1 MHSCRGVPC
10 WNVPGVLERCASL
23 HLLRARASRLHAAL
37 PPPGG
42 AGVAPARRTI
52 TSWGRGH
59 LARMPHG
66 HLLGAWASRPHAALP
81 LPGAVGIA
89 PARRTATSWGRG
101 RRARTPHCHLLG
113 TRASCLHAALA
124 SPWSAGVSPVYS
136 GDPLPERGHLDLD
149 CPTKARRSRPMATS
163 ADGERTLLLK
173 R

>member
-1 MHSCRGVPC
+1 MLECSWRAGTVRVP
-10 WNVPGVLERCASL
+10 A
-23 HLLRARASRLHAAL
+23 
-37 PPPGG
+37 PPGSVG
-42 AGVAPARRTI
+42 ISPACRPAA
-52 TSWGRGH
+52 SWERGH

-81 LPGAVGIA
+81 LPGGVGIA
-89 PARRTATSWGRG
+89 PARRPAASWERG
-101 RRARTPHCHLLG
+101 RLACTPHCHLLG
-113 TRASCLHAALA
+113 TRASRPHTAL
-124 SPWSAGVSPVYS
+124 PPPGGAGVSPVYS